1 MTNRIIHVVVLAI
14 ASVACASNSEG
25 SNDEK
30 ASTGTVAA
38 AARSSAAS
46 GRGSIDRNACELLTL
61 AEVGAAVGSP
71 VTATE
76 TNHEPGRSD
85 CYWTTA
91 DSMAGMGLVAYWTG
105 GKEGWQ
111 ILAASRGMAKDI
123 VQQQEGV
130 ALDSIVKAGPV
141 EGIGDRALFSPLLP
155 SLVLQGNVLLELTL
169 SPLPDPAAHFRRLAT
184 KAVSRL

>member
-1 MTNRIIHVVVLAI
+1 MKNRIIHVVALAV
-14 ASVACASNSEG
+14 VAGACGSSNEQTDDQKG
-25 SNDEK
+25 S
-30 ASTGTVAA
+30 AGTVAA
-38 AARSSAAS
+38 AAR
-46 GRGSIDRNACELLTL
+46 RGGIDRNACELLTL

-85 CYWTTA
+85 CYWATA
-91 DSMAGMGLVAYWTG
+91 DSIAGMGLVAYWTG
-105 GKEGWQ
+105 GKEGWE

-130 ALDSIVKAGPV
+130 VLDSIVKAGPV

-155 SLVLQGNVLLELTL
+155 SLVLRGNVLLELTL
-169 SPLPDPAAHFRRLAT
+169 SPLPNPAAHFRTLAT